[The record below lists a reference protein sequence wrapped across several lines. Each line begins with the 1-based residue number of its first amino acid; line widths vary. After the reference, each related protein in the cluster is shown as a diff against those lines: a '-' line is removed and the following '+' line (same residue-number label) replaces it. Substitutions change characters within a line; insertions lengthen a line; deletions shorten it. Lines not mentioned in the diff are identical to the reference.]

1 MTLTKEWYD
10 LREVNTLT
18 GYNIDTLRRK
28 IKSGAINNY
37 KEEQSK
43 YFIFKD
49 DVLLLK
55 KQREK
60 TVGVYSQNFSV
71 NEKDWYT
78 ITEFCHITKFSRNMV
93 INHIKQ
99 GKIKNTNQIGKKYL
113 IHKCEVNIYLSLR
126 KEREQKSK
134 PIVADED
141 LNDYVT
147 TNDFSLECGISSK
160 KVTKLIREGKI
171 TKYMKG
177 NKIYLIH
184 KDEIATFNKLAIK
197 RCDLNDNFM
206 TITQV
211 INSGRYSFL
220 SEYRLSEYSNNGVFQ
235 GVEYFEGS
243 CYIPISEL
251 EKFNDILKTTF
262 TFSETLKIL
271 EIAKNDLYY
280 FMNNGYVNYTKMNDY
295 LLYLNKEDVL
305 RLKEDLEKAP
315 SLEEVVKEL
324 NINLSILRS
333 FIITLLLKVIKIKNK
348 KEILLESSIN
358 QIKEFQ
364 KEYYLVSELC
374 EKYRLTTKVIK
385 RLIKHKY
392 IIADLIDNRYY
403 RVNKLD
409 SDTFFGTSEGVKICY
424 YNTDAPI
431 EYFKAMKEVH
441 EKETAIVTNHK
452 WYYQFA
458 SMRLKASKS
467 NNIKYV
473 ISILIGCFEKILL
486 GMEIKV
492 QDLSD
497 EQIKE
502 IILNDDRIGNQ
513 DIELFCLFL
522 KYLQTKVECN
532 FNSDFSMMVKR
543 ERKQEIEIYNEEE
556 WLLIC
561 QNVNDISNHISK
573 SIENYRYSQAWLY
586 ILLHLNLA
594 WRKSDFYQLV
604 SPNIDLISI
613 KSFTWFDN
621 NELSLE
627 SSQKLINDFRLKNS
641 FIKAQKNHIKV
652 KIIVTLLQSTATA
665 LVICELHRKKL
676 NIESPKIFNHRIDA
690 FYLGKVLERVN
701 VNFMSRK
708 LNKSLLTYSFV
719 SAVNS
724 GDKSALAYDLQS
736 NARSHKN
743 YIDCSNEVTKVYLA
757 TTNTDG
763 DYTVLSKHLFERGFF
778 GWQLDMMLNLL
789 FKGDQYSL
797 NDKTIAI
804 KELDSIMSPQLVEG
818 VSQFVYTQYQ
828 QMEQLLQELLVM
840 DKEEIIRRLEL
851 IAKEKSPSL
860 IDHSQCFKG
869 IDNCPNKFVK
879 SCLGCKYLLPTNYL
893 LEILRVR
900 LEEIIEVLEQ
910 TSCTEK
916 IKCIKYTHLLFQG
929 VTLLQQFKVHFDKI
943 DEGYIKSFIDLKSLK
958 LKMIDLEQNNKIVFL
973 KGNDK
978 IG

>member
-28 IKSGAINNY
+28 IKSGEINKY
-37 KEEQSK
+37 KEDQSK

-60 TVGVYSQNFSV
+60 TVGAHSQNLFV

-78 ITEFCHITKFSRNMV
+78 ITEFCQITNFSRNMV

-99 GKIKNTNQIGKKYL
+99 EKIKNIKRLGKKYF
-113 IHKCEVNIYLSLR
+113 IHKCEVDIYLSLR
-126 KEREQKSK
+126 RDREQKSN
-134 PIVADED
+134 PIVVNEN

-147 TNDFSLECGISSK
+147 TKDFALKCGISSK

-171 TKYMKG
+171 KKYMKG
-177 NKIYLIH
+177 NKYYLIH
-184 KDEIATFNKLAIK
+184 KDEIDKFQKITIQ
-197 RCDLNDNFM
+197 RCNLNENFM
-206 TITQV
+206 TITQA
-211 INSGRYSFL
+211 INSGKYNYL
-220 SEYRLSEYSNNGVFQ
+220 SEYRLSEYSNKGVFK
-235 GVEYFEGS
+235 GVEYFEGG

-251 EKFNDILKTTF
+251 EKYNDILKTTF
-262 TFSETLKIL
+262 TFREAFEKLDID
-271 EIAKNDLYY
+271 KNNLYY
-280 FMNNGYVNYTKMNDY
+280 FMNNGYVNYTKMNNY

-305 RLKEDLEKAP
+305 RLKEDLQKAS
-315 SLEEVVKEL
+315 SLELVAKEL
-324 NINLSILRS
+324 NISLTILKS
-333 FIITLLLKVIKIKNK
+333 FIITLPLKVIKIKDNK
-348 KEILLESSIN
+348 DILLESSIEK
-358 QIKEFQ
+358 IKEFQ
-364 KEYYLVSELC
+364 KKYYLVSELC
-374 EKYRLTTKVIK
+374 EKYRLNAPVIK
-385 RLIKHKY
+385 RLIKNRD

-424 YNTDAPI
+424 YNTDTPI
-431 EYFKAMKEVH
+431 EYFEAIKEVH
-441 EKETAIVTNHK
+441 EKETVIVENHK

-467 NNIKYV
+467 NNIKNV

-502 IILNDDRIGNQ
+502 IILNNEKIGNQ
-513 DIELFCLFL
+513 EIELFCLFL
-522 KYLQTKVECN
+522 KYLQTKIECN

-543 ERKQEIEIYNEEE
+543 ERKQEIEIYTEEE

-594 WRKSDFYQLV
+594 WRRSDFYQLV

-613 KSFTWFDN
+613 TSFTWFED

-652 KIIVTLLQSTATA
+652 KIIVTLLQATATA

-724 GDKSALAYDLQS
+724 GDKSVLAYDLQS

-743 YIDCSNEVTKVYLA
+743 YIDCSNEITKVYLA

-804 KELDSIMSPQLVEG
+804 RELDSIMSPQLVEG
-818 VSQFVYTQYQ
+818 VSQFVYTQYH

-840 DKEEIIRRLEL
+840 DKEEIVRRLEL

-860 IDHSQCFKG
+860 IEHSQCFKG
-869 IDNCPNKFVK
+869 IDNCPNKLVK

-916 IKCIKYTHLLFQG
+916 NKCIKYTHLLFQG

-958 LKMIDLEQNNKIVFL
+958 LKMIDLEQSNKIVFL

>member
-28 IKSGAINNY
+28 IKSGAINKY

-60 TVGVYSQNFSV
+60 TVGAYSQNLLV

-78 ITEFCHITKFSRNMV
+78 ITEFCNITNFSRNMV

-99 GKIKNTNQIGKKYL
+99 GKIKNTNQMGKKYL
-113 IHKCEVNIYLSLR
+113 IHKCEVDIYLSLR
-126 KEREQKSK
+126 REREQKSN
-134 PIVADED
+134 PIVVEED

-177 NKIYLIH
+177 NKFYLIH
-184 KDEIATFNKLAIK
+184 KEEIANFKKLSIK
-197 RCDLNDNFM
+197 RCDLNENFM

-211 INSGRYSFL
+211 INSDRYSFL
-220 SEYRLSEYSNNGVFQ
+220 SEYRLSEYSNNGTFQ

-251 EKFNDILKTTF
+251 EKFNNILKTTF
-262 TFSETLKIL
+262 TFSKALKIL
-271 EIAKNDLYY
+271 EIVKNDLYY
-280 FMNNGYVNYTKMNDY
+280 FMNNGYINYTKMNDY
-295 LLYLNKEDVL
+295 LLYLNKGDVL
-305 RLKEDLEKAP
+305 RLKEDLKKAP
-315 SLEEVVKEL
+315 SLEQVVEEL

-333 FIITLLLKVIKIKNK
+333 FIITLPLKVIKVKNK
-348 KEILLESSIN
+348 KEILLESSIK

-364 KEYYLVSELC
+364 EEYYLVSELC
-374 EKYRLTTKVIK
+374 EKYRLTTSVIK
-385 RLIKHKY
+385 RLIKKKY

-403 RVNKLD
+403 RVNRLD
-409 SDTFFGTSEGVKICY
+409 SDAFFGTSEGVKICY
-424 YNTDAPI
+424 YNTDNPI
-431 EYFKAMKEVH
+431 EYFKVMMEVH
-441 EKETAIVTNHK
+441 EKETFIVENHK

-458 SMRLKASKS
+458 GMRLKSSKS
-467 NNIKYV
+467 NNIKAL
-473 ISILIGCFEKILL
+473 ISILIGCFEKIVL
-486 GMEIKV
+486 GIEVKV

-497 EQIKE
+497 EQIKG
-502 IILNDDRIGNQ
+502 IILNNERIGNH

-522 KYLQTKVECN
+522 KFLKTKVKCN
-532 FNSDFSMMVKR
+532 FNSDFSMVAKR
-543 ERKQEIEIYNEEE
+543 EKKQEIEIYTEQE

-604 SPNIDLISI
+604 APNIDLISI
-613 KSFTWFDN
+613 NSFEFFNDN
-621 NELSLE
+621 DLSLE
-627 SSQKLINDFRLKNS
+627 SSQKLINDFRLKNKN
-641 FIKAQKNHIKV
+641 IKAQKNHLKV
-652 KIIVTLLQSTATA
+652 KIIIILLQAIATA

-676 NIESPKIFNHRIDA
+676 NIKSNKVFNHRIDA
-690 FYLGKVLERVN
+690 FYLGKVLESVN
-701 VNFMSRK
+701 VKFMSRK

-719 SAVNS
+719 TAVNA
-724 GDKSALAYDLQS
+724 GGKSVLAYDLQS
-736 NARSHKN
+736 HARSHKN

-763 DYTVLSKHLFERGFF
+763 DYTILSKHLFERGFF

-789 FKGDQYSL
+789 FKGEQYSL

-804 KELDSIMSPQLVEG
+804 RELDSTMSPKLVEG
-818 VSQFVYTQYQ
+818 ISQFVYTQYK

-840 DKEEIIRRLEL
+840 NKEEIIRKLEL

-860 IDHSQCFKG
+860 IEHSQCFKG
-869 IDNCPNKFVK
+869 IDNCPNKQVK
-879 SCLGCKYLLPTNYL
+879 SCFGCKYLLPTNYL
-893 LEILRVR
+893 LEILKVR
-900 LEEIIEVLEQ
+900 LEGIIEVLEE
-910 TSCTEK
+910 TSCAEETE
-916 IKCIKYTHLLFQG
+916 CIKYTHLLFQG
-929 VTLLQQFKVHFDKI
+929 VTLLQQFKKHFDKI
-943 DEGYIKSFIDLKSLK
+943 DKEYIKSFIDLKSLQ
-958 LKMIDLEQNNKIVFL
+958 LKMTNLEKSNKIVFL